1 MRYRV
6 ATAFFARPTVFTRI
20 KHTQNPNN
28 VSLSS
33 ASKQKEEFEEVAK
46 SVYREIL
53 RACAGKRRVKLSSTS
68 KAKTEEEEGEE
79 EEEEEESRRLKRNA
93 GAIPFRVRALLANNL
108 RGAFRTARDG
118 EVNVTES
125 EKIANLARTISI
137 WTFCHRANEDDKST
151 EYILLNNLV
160 SYYDSRAKLHS
171 RSKSKKVIR
180 DQKTLASLETE
191 FNTLC
196 VKPLIEHIERS
207 ASLSS
212 SSSSSSSSSLRPP
225 FVFDI

>member
-20 KHTQNPNN
+20 KHPQNQNN

-33 ASKQKEEFEEVAK
+33 ASKQKEEFEEIAK

-53 RACAGKRRVKLSSTS
+53 RACAGKGRVKLSSIS
-68 KAKTEEEEGEE
+68 KAKT
-79 EEEEEESRRLKRNA
+79 EEEESRRLKRNA

-212 SSSSSSSSSLRPP
+212 SSSSSSSLRPP

>member
-212 SSSSSSSSSLRPP
+212 SSSSLRPP

>member
-33 ASKQKEEFEEVAK
+33 ASKQKEEFEEIAK

-53 RACAGKRRVKLSSTS
+53 RACAGKRRGKLSSTS
-68 KAKTEEEEGEE
+68 KAKTEEEE

-212 SSSSSSSSSLRPP
+212 SSSSSSSLRPP

>member
-1 MRYRV
+1 M
-6 ATAFFARPTVFTRI
+6 
-20 KHTQNPNN
+20 
-28 VSLSS
+28 
-33 ASKQKEEFEEVAK
+33 
-46 SVYREIL
+46 YREIL

-68 KAKTEEEEGEE
+68 KAKTEEEQEE

-212 SSSSSSSSSLRPP
+212 SSSSSSLRPP

>member
-33 ASKQKEEFEEVAK
+33 ASKQKEEFEEIAK

-68 KAKTEEEEGEE
+68 KAKTEEEQEQEQE
-79 EEEEEESRRLKRNA
+79 DEESRRLKRSA

-125 EKIANLARTISI
+125 EKIANLARTVSI
-137 WTFCHRANEDDKST
+137 WMFCHRANEDDKST

-212 SSSSSSSSSLRPP
+212 SSSSSSSSLRPP

>member
-68 KAKTEEEEGEE
+68 KAKTEEEEGEEE

-212 SSSSSSSSSLRPP
+212 SSSSLRPP